1 MVSQRQKM
9 MISIMSGLL
18 FFIVANPETFKLVR
32 RILGGWVS
40 SPTGCPTVSGL
51 VVHAIVYFLLTWAL
65 MNMKQNR
72 ESATGDSNKTQSSDS
87 DNSASGSSD
96 SDNSASGSSDSN
108 NSASGSSDSNNSA
121 SGSNGKANTSDNGDP
136 TPYNADDD
144 DDELSGV
151 DTTFK
156 LDMGQPYNQLNQYNK
171 CACADGTEVLVLK

>member
-72 ESATGDSNKTQSSDS
+72 ESADGDKVIPADTTPPEDVMPSSMSNEKDDSTPPEDVMPSSMSNEKDDS
-87 DNSASGSSD
+87 TSNASSP
-96 SDNSASGSSDSN
+96 N
-108 NSASGSSDSNNSA
+108 
-121 SGSNGKANTSDNGDP
+121 
-136 TPYNADDD
+136 PYNVDDGD
-144 DDELSGV
+144 QELSGI

-156 LDMGQPYNQLNQYNK
+156 LDMGSPHDQLNKYNR
-171 CACADGTEVLVLK
+171 CACMDGTEVLVLK

>member
-96 SDNSASGSSDSN
+96 SDNSASGS
-108 NSASGSSDSNNSA
+108 
-121 SGSNGKANTSDNGDP
+121 NGKENTSDSDDP
-136 TPYNADDD
+136 TPYNADD